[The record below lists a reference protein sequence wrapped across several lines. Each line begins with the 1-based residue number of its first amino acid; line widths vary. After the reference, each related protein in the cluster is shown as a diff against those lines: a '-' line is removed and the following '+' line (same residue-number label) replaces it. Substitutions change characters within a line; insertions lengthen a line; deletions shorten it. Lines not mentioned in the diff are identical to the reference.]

1 VSLFNPTAGG
11 IGMARAERLA
21 AAFTV
26 LSEPHRL
33 RIVSLMAQQEWTTGV
48 ELEPNVP
55 LSQPTVAYHLKVL
68 RQAGMA
74 EREMRGQFH
83 PHRLRLQAFDELREL
98 LEPWT
103 GDL

>member
-1 VSLFNPTAGG
+1 VNLFDPELP
-11 IGMARAERLA
+11 ISMPEAEHMA

-83 PHRLRLQAFDELREL
+83 PHRLRPQAFDELREL

>member
-1 VSLFNPTAGG
+1 VNLFDPELP
-11 IGMARAERLA
+11 ISMPEAEHLA

-74 EREMRGQFH
+74 EREVRGQFH
-83 PHRLRLQAFDELREL
+83 PHRLRPQAFDELREL

>member
-1 VSLFNPTAGG
+1 VSLFDP
-11 IGMARAERLA
+11 
-21 AAFTV
+21 
-26 LSEPHRL
+26 
-33 RIVSLMAQQEWTTGV
+33 
-48 ELEPNVP
+48 EL
-55 LSQPTVAYHLKVL
+55 PTVAYHLKVL

>member
-1 VSLFNPTAGG
+1 VNLFDPELP
-11 IGMARAERLA
+11 ISMPEAEHMA

-74 EREMRGQFH
+74 EREVRGQFH
-83 PHRLRLQAFDELREL
+83 PHRLRPQAFDELREL